1 MSEIARD
8 VTIVVPT
15 LGRPLLKGCLESIA
29 SNRMHPHRVL
39 VVNQGEEEPVQAWID
54 EITPVGLDIQQVVLG
69 VRGIA
74 AATNE
79 GLRRVDTRFAATTH
93 DDCLVA
99 DDWVESLARILPEIG
114 DSVLT
119 GRVDPG
125 GDGRVLTTVTSNRR
139 KVYTRP
145 LIDGDVLFPPNMAL
159 AVDVFWEV
167 GPYDEHPSLRL
178 AGEDSEWA
186 HRALRAGFPIVYEP
200 QVVVTHLS
208 WQESSELGKTYRRY
222 ARGQGGFYAKH
233 LLRGDS
239 FVFRRA
245 LRDLVRAPYL
255 LLRGLVTNN
264 RDLVAMGAG
273 ELLGLP
279 VGIVAGMRGRVN
291 LRGRRGRRGRSR
303 GGS

>member
-1 MSEIARD
+1 MSKIASD
-8 VTIVVPT
+8 LTVVIPT
-15 LGRPLLKGCLESIA
+15 LGRPLIKRCLESIA
-29 SNRMHPHRVL
+29 ANRMHPHRVL

-79 GLRRVDTRFAATTH
+79 GLRGVDTRYVATTH

-114 DSVLT
+114 DAVLT
-119 GRVDPG
+119 GRVEPG
-125 GDGRVLTTVTSNRR
+125 GDGLVLTTVTSNQR
-139 KVYTRP
+139 KIYTRP

-159 AVDVFWEV
+159 AIDVFKDV
-167 GPYDEHPSLRL
+167 GAYDEHPSLRV

-200 QVVVTHLS
+200 QVVVTHLA

-222 ARGQGGFYAKH
+222 ARGQGAFYAKH
-233 LLRGDS
+233 LLRGDL
-239 FVFRRA
+239 FAFRRA
-245 LRDLVRAPYL
+245 LRDLARAPYL
-255 LLRGLVTNN
+255 LTRGLVTNN

-273 ELLGLP
+273 EVLGLP
-279 VGIVAGMRGRVN
+279 VGIVAGMRGRVS
-291 LRGRRGRRGRSR
+291 LRRRERSR

>member
-1 MSEIARD
+1 MSKIARD
-8 VTIVVPT
+8 LTVVIPT

-29 SNRMHPHRVL
+29 ANRMHPLRVL

-54 EITPVGLDIQQVVLG
+54 EITAGGLDIQQVVLG

-79 GLRRVDTRFAATTH
+79 GLRRVDTRYVATTH

-99 DDWVESLARILPEIG
+99 DDWVESVAKMLPEIG
-114 DSVLT
+114 EAVLT
-119 GRVDPG
+119 GRVEPG
-125 GDGRVLTTVTSNRR
+125 GDGLVLTTVTSDQR

-159 AVDVFWEV
+159 AISVFREV
-167 GPYDEHPSLRL
+167 GPYDEHPSLRV

-186 HRALRAGFPIVYEP
+186 HRAIRAGFPIVYEP
-200 QVVVTHLS
+200 QVVVTHLA
-208 WQESSELGKTYRRY
+208 WQKSSELGKTYRRY
-222 ARGQGGFYAKH
+222 ARGQGAFYAKH
-233 LLRGDS
+233 LLRGDL

-245 LRDLVRAPYL
+245 LRDLARAPYL
-255 LLRGLVTNN
+255 LTRGLVTRN

-273 ELLGLP
+273 ETLGLP
-279 VGIVAGMRGRVN
+279 VGIVAGMRGRTS
-291 LRGRRGRRGRSR
+291 LRRRERSQ
-303 GGS
+303 GDS

>member
-1 MSEIARD
+1 MSKIARD
-8 VTIVVPT
+8 LTVVIPT

-29 SNRMHPHRVL
+29 ANRMHPLRVL

-54 EITPVGLDIQQVVLG
+54 EITSVGLDIQQVVLG

-79 GLRRVDTRFAATTH
+79 GLRRVNTRFVATTH

-99 DDWVESLARILPEIG
+99 DDWVESLAKILPEIG
-114 DSVLT
+114 EAVLT

-125 GDGRVLTTVTSNRR
+125 GDGLVLTTVTSNQR
-139 KVYTRP
+139 KVYTHP

-159 AVDVFWEV
+159 AIDVFEDV
-167 GPYDEHPSLRL
+167 GPYDEHSSLRL

-186 HRALRAGFPIVYEP
+186 HRALRTGFPIVYEP
-200 QVVVTHLS
+200 QVVVTHLA
-208 WQESSELGKTYRRY
+208 WQESSELVKTYRRY
-222 ARGQGGFYAKH
+222 ARGQGAFYAKH
-233 LLRGDS
+233 LLRGDF

-245 LRDLVRAPYL
+245 LRDLARAPYL
-255 LLRGLVTNN
+255 LARGLVTNN
-264 RDLVAMGAG
+264 RDLVAMGVG
-273 ELLGLP
+273 EVLGLP
-279 VGIVAGMRGRVN
+279 AGIVAGMRGRVN
-291 LRGRRGRRGRSR
+291 LRRRGRSQ

>member
-1 MSEIARD
+1 MSKIASD
-8 VTIVVPT
+8 LTVVIPT
-15 LGRPLLKGCLESIA
+15 LGRPLIKRCLESIA
-29 SNRMHPHRVL
+29 ANRMHPHRVL

-79 GLRRVDTRFAATTH
+79 GLRGVDTRYVATTH

-114 DSVLT
+114 DAVLT
-119 GRVDPG
+119 GRVEPG
-125 GDGRVLTTVTSNRR
+125 GDGLVLTKVTSNQR
-139 KVYTRP
+139 KIYTRP

-159 AVDVFWEV
+159 AIDVFKDV
-167 GPYDEHPSLRL
+167 GAYDEHPSLRV

-200 QVVVTHLS
+200 QVVVTHLA

-222 ARGQGGFYAKH
+222 ARGQGAFYAKH
-233 LLRGDS
+233 LLRGDL

-245 LRDLVRAPYL
+245 LRDLARAPYL
-255 LLRGLVTNN
+255 LTRGLVTNN
-264 RDLVAMGAG
+264 RDLIAMGAG
-273 ELLGLP
+273 EVLGLP
-279 VGIVAGMRGRVN
+279 VGIVAGMRGRTS
-291 LRGRRGRRGRSR
+291 LRRRGRSR
-303 GGS
+303 GGP

>member
-1 MSEIARD
+1 MSKIASD
-8 VTIVVPT
+8 LTVVIPT
-15 LGRPLLKGCLESIA
+15 LGRPLIKRCLESIA
-29 SNRMHPHRVL
+29 ANRMHPHRVL

-79 GLRRVDTRFAATTH
+79 GLRGVDTRYVATTH

-114 DSVLT
+114 DAVLT
-119 GRVDPG
+119 GRVEPG
-125 GDGRVLTTVTSNRR
+125 GDGLVLTKVTSNQR
-139 KVYTRP
+139 KIYTRP

-159 AVDVFWEV
+159 AIDVFKDV
-167 GPYDEHPSLRL
+167 GAYDEHPSLRV

-200 QVVVTHLS
+200 QVVVTHLA

-222 ARGQGGFYAKH
+222 ARGQGAFYAKH
-233 LLRGDS
+233 LLRGDL

-245 LRDLVRAPYL
+245 LRDLARAPYL
-255 LLRGLVTNN
+255 LTRGLVTNN
-264 RDLVAMGAG
+264 RDLIAMGAG
-273 ELLGLP
+273 EVLGLP
-279 VGIVAGMRGRVN
+279 VGIVAGMRGRTS
-291 LRGRRGRRGRSR
+291 LRRRGRSR

>member
-1 MSEIARD
+1 MSKIARD
-8 VTIVVPT
+8 LTVVIPT

-29 SNRMHPHRVL
+29 ANGMHPHLVL

-79 GLRRVDTRFAATTH
+79 GLHRVDTKYVATTH
-93 DDCLVA
+93 DDCVVA
-99 DDWVESLARILPEIG
+99 DDWVGSLARILPEIG
-114 DSVLT
+114 DAVLT
-119 GRVDPG
+119 GRVEPG
-125 GDGRVLTTVTSNRR
+125 GDGPVLTTVTSNQR
-139 KVYTRP
+139 KIYTRP

-159 AVDVFWEV
+159 AIDVFKDV
-167 GPYDEHPSLRL
+167 GPYDEHPSLRV

-200 QVVVTHLS
+200 QVVVTHLA
-208 WQESSELGKTYRRY
+208 WQEGSELRKTYRRY
-222 ARGQGGFYAKH
+222 ARGQGAFYAKH
-233 LLRGDS
+233 LLRGDP

-245 LRDLVRAPYL
+245 LRDLIRAPYL
-255 LLRGLVTNN
+255 LARGLVTNN
-264 RDLVAMGAG
+264 RDLIAMGAG
-273 ELLGLP
+273 EVLGLP
-279 VGIVAGMRGRVN
+279 VGIVAGMRGRTS
-291 LRGRRGRRGRSR
+291 LRRRGHSR

>member
-1 MSEIARD
+1 MSKIVRD
-8 VTIVVPT
+8 LTVVIPT
-15 LGRPLLKGCLESIA
+15 LGRPFLKGCLESIA
-29 SNRMHPHRVL
+29 ANRMHPLRVL

-79 GLRRVDTRFAATTH
+79 GLRRVDTRYVATTH

-114 DSVLT
+114 EAVLT

-125 GDGRVLTTVTSNRR
+125 GDGLVLTTVTSNQR
-139 KVYTRP
+139 KVYTHP

-159 AVDVFWEV
+159 AVDVFEDV
-167 GPYDEHPSLRL
+167 GPYDEHSSLRL

-200 QVVVTHLS
+200 QVVVTHLA
-208 WQESSELGKTYRRY
+208 WQESSELVKIYRRY
-222 ARGQGGFYAKH
+222 ARGQGAFYAKH
-233 LLRGDS
+233 LLRGDF

-245 LRDLVRAPYL
+245 LRDLARAPYL
-255 LLRGLVTNN
+255 LTRGLVTNN
-264 RDLVAMGAG
+264 RDLIAMGAG
-273 ELLGLP
+273 EVLGLP
-279 VGIVAGMRGRVN
+279 VGIVAGMRGRVS
-291 LRGRRGRRGRSR
+291 LRRRGRSR

>member
-1 MSEIARD
+1 
-8 VTIVVPT
+8 
-15 LGRPLLKGCLESIA
+15 
-29 SNRMHPHRVL
+29 MHPLRVL

-79 GLRRVDTRFAATTH
+79 GLRRVDTRYVATTH

-99 DDWVESLARILPEIG
+99 DDWVESLAKILPEIG
-114 DSVLT
+114 EAVLT

-125 GDGRVLTTVTSNRR
+125 GDGLVLTTVTSNQR
-139 KVYTRP
+139 KVYTHP

-159 AVDVFWEV
+159 AIDVFEDV
-167 GPYDEHPSLRL
+167 GPYDEHSSLRL

-200 QVVVTHLS
+200 QVVVTHLA
-208 WQESSELGKTYRRY
+208 WQESSQLVKTYRRY
-222 ARGQGGFYAKH
+222 ARGQGAFYAKH
-233 LLRGDS
+233 LLRGDF
-239 FVFRRA
+239 FVYRRA
-245 LRDLVRAPYL
+245 LRDLARAPYL
-255 LLRGLVTNN
+255 LARGLVTNN
-264 RDLVAMGAG
+264 RDLVAMGVG
-273 ELLGLP
+273 EVLGLP
-279 VGIVAGMRGRVN
+279 VGIVAGMRGRVS
-291 LRGRRGRRGRSR
+291 LRRRERSQ

>member
-1 MSEIARD
+1 MSKIARD
-8 VTIVVPT
+8 LTVVIPT

-29 SNRMHPHRVL
+29 ANRMHPLRVL

-54 EITPVGLDIQQVVLG
+54 EITPMSLDIQQVVLG

-79 GLRRVDTRFAATTH
+79 GLRRVDTRYVATTH

-99 DDWVESLARILPEIG
+99 DDWVESLAKILPEIG
-114 DSVLT
+114 AAVLT

-125 GDGRVLTTVTSNRR
+125 GDGLVLTTVTSNQR
-139 KVYTRP
+139 KVYTHP

-159 AVDVFWEV
+159 AIDVFEDV
-167 GPYDEHPSLRL
+167 GPYDEHSSLRL

-200 QVVVTHLS
+200 QVVVTHLA
-208 WQESSELGKTYRRY
+208 WQESSQLVKTYRRY
-222 ARGQGGFYAKH
+222 ARGQGAFYAKH
-233 LLRGDS
+233 LLRGDF
-239 FVFRRA
+239 FVYRRA
-245 LRDLVRAPYL
+245 LRDLARAPYL
-255 LLRGLVTNN
+255 LARGLVTNN
-264 RDLVAMGAG
+264 RDLVAMGVG
-273 ELLGLP
+273 EVLGLP
-279 VGIVAGMRGRVN
+279 VGIVAGMRGRVS
-291 LRGRRGRRGRSR
+291 LRRRERSQ

>member
-1 MSEIARD
+1 MSKIARD
-8 VTIVVPT
+8 LTVVIPT

-29 SNRMHPHRVL
+29 ANRMHPLRVL

-54 EITPVGLDIQQVVLG
+54 EITPVSLDIQQVVLG

-79 GLRRVDTRFAATTH
+79 GLRRVDTRYVATTH

-99 DDWVESLARILPEIG
+99 DDWVESLAKILPEIG
-114 DSVLT
+114 EAVLT

-125 GDGRVLTTVTSNRR
+125 GDGLVLTTVTSNQR
-139 KVYTRP
+139 KVYTHP

-159 AVDVFWEV
+159 AIDVFEDV
-167 GPYDEHPSLRL
+167 GPYDEHSSLRL

-200 QVVVTHLS
+200 QVVVTHLA
-208 WQESSELGKTYRRY
+208 WQESSELVKTYRRY
-222 ARGQGGFYAKH
+222 ARGQGAFYAKH
-233 LLRGDS
+233 LLRGDF

-245 LRDLVRAPYL
+245 LRDLARAPYL
-255 LLRGLVTNN
+255 LTRGLVTNN

-273 ELLGLP
+273 EVLGLP
-279 VGIVAGMRGRVN
+279 VGIVAGMRGRVS
-291 LRGRRGRRGRSR
+291 LRRRERSR

>member
-1 MSEIARD
+1 MSKIARD
-8 VTIVVPT
+8 LTVVIPT

-29 SNRMHPHRVL
+29 ANRMHPLRVL

-54 EITPVGLDIQQVVLG
+54 EITAGGLDIQQVVLG

-79 GLRRVDTRFAATTH
+79 GLRRVDTRYVATTH

-99 DDWVESLARILPEIG
+99 DDWVESVAKMLPEIG
-114 DSVLT
+114 EAVLT
-119 GRVDPG
+119 GRVEPG
-125 GDGRVLTTVTSNRR
+125 GDGLVLTTVTSDQR

-159 AVDVFWEV
+159 AISLFREV

-200 QVVVTHLS
+200 QVVVTHLA
-208 WQESSELGKTYRRY
+208 WQESNELGKTYRRY
-222 ARGQGGFYAKH
+222 ARGQGAFYAKH
-233 LLRGDS
+233 LLRGDL
-239 FVFRRA
+239 FVFLRA
-245 LRDLVRAPYL
+245 LRDLARAPYL
-255 LLRGLVTNN
+255 LTRGLVTNN
-264 RDLVAMGAG
+264 RDLIAMGAG
-273 ELLGLP
+273 EVLGLP
-279 VGIVAGMRGRVN
+279 VGIVVGMRGRVS
-291 LRGRRGRRGRSR
+291 LRRRGRSR

>member
-1 MSEIARD
+1 MSKIARD
-8 VTIVVPT
+8 LTVVIPT
-15 LGRPLLKGCLESIA
+15 LGRPLVKRCLESIA
-29 SNRMHPHRVL
+29 ANRMHPHRVL

-54 EITPVGLDIQQVVLG
+54 EITQVGLDIQQVVLG

-79 GLRRVDTRFAATTH
+79 GLRRVDTRYVATTH

-99 DDWVESLARILPEIG
+99 DDWVESLARVLPEIG
-114 DSVLT
+114 DAVLT
-119 GRVDPG
+119 GRVEPG
-125 GDGRVLTTVTSNRR
+125 GDGLVLTKVTSNQR
-139 KVYTRP
+139 KIYTRP

-159 AVDVFWEV
+159 AIDVFKDV
-167 GPYDEHPSLRL
+167 GAYDEHPSLRV

-200 QVVVTHLS
+200 QVVVTHLA

-222 ARGQGGFYAKH
+222 ARGQGAFYAKH
-233 LLRGDS
+233 LLRGDL

-245 LRDLVRAPYL
+245 LRDLARAPYL
-255 LLRGLVTNN
+255 LTRGLVTNN
-264 RDLVAMGAG
+264 RELIAMGAG
-273 ELLGLP
+273 EVLGLP
-279 VGIVAGMRGRVN
+279 VGIVAGMRGRTS
-291 LRGRRGRRGRSR
+291 LRRRGRSR

>member
-1 MSEIARD
+1 MSKIARD
-8 VTIVVPT
+8 LTVVIPT

-29 SNRMHPHRVL
+29 ANRMHPLRVL

-79 GLRRVDTRFAATTH
+79 GLRRVDTRYVATTH

-99 DDWVESLARILPEIG
+99 DDWVESLAKILPEIG
-114 DSVLT
+114 EAVLT

-125 GDGRVLTTVTSNRR
+125 GDGLVLTTVTSNRR
-139 KVYTRP
+139 KVYTHP

-159 AVDVFWEV
+159 AIDVFEDV
-167 GPYDEHPSLRL
+167 GPYDEHSSLRL

-200 QVVVTHLS
+200 QVVVTHLA
-208 WQESSELGKTYRRY
+208 WQESSQLVKTYRRY
-222 ARGQGGFYAKH
+222 ARGQGAFYAKH
-233 LLRGDS
+233 LLRGDF
-239 FVFRRA
+239 FVYRRA
-245 LRDLVRAPYL
+245 LRDLARAPYL
-255 LLRGLVTNN
+255 LARGLVTNN
-264 RDLVAMGAG
+264 RDLVAMGVG
-273 ELLGLP
+273 EVLGLP
-279 VGIVAGMRGRVN
+279 VGIVAGMRGRVS
-291 LRGRRGRRGRSR
+291 LRRRERSQ

>member
-1 MSEIARD
+1 MSKIARD
-8 VTIVVPT
+8 LTVVIPT
-15 LGRPLLKGCLESIA
+15 LGRPLIKRCLESIA
-29 SNRMHPHRVL
+29 ANRMHPHRVL

-79 GLRRVDTRFAATTH
+79 GLRSVDTRYVATTH

-114 DSVLT
+114 DAVLT
-119 GRVDPG
+119 GRVEPG
-125 GDGRVLTTVTSNRR
+125 GDGLVLTTVTSNQR
-139 KVYTRP
+139 KIYTRP

-159 AVDVFWEV
+159 AIDVFKDV
-167 GPYDEHPSLRL
+167 GAYDEHPSLRV

-200 QVVVTHLS
+200 QVVVTHLA

-222 ARGQGGFYAKH
+222 ARGQGAFYAKH
-233 LLRGDS
+233 LLRGDL

-245 LRDLVRAPYL
+245 LRDLARAPYL
-255 LLRGLVTNN
+255 LTRGLVTNN
-264 RDLVAMGAG
+264 RDLIAMGAG
-273 ELLGLP
+273 EVLGLP
-279 VGIVAGMRGRVN
+279 VGIVAGMRGRTS
-291 LRGRRGRRGRSR
+291 LRRRGRSR

>member
-8 VTIVVPT
+8 LTVVVPT

-29 SNRMHPHRVL
+29 ANRMHPFRVL
-39 VVNQGEEEPVQAWID
+39 VVNQGKEEPVQAWID

-69 VRGIA
+69 ARGIA

-79 GLRRVDTRFAATTH
+79 GLRRVDTRYMATTH

-99 DDWVESLARILPEIG
+99 DDWVESLATILPEIG
-114 DSVLT
+114 ESVLT

-125 GDGRVLTTVTSNRR
+125 GNGLVLTTVTSNQR
-139 KVYTRP
+139 KVYTHP

-159 AVDVFWEV
+159 PVDLFEDV

-200 QVVVTHLS
+200 RVVVTHLA

-222 ARGQGGFYAKH
+222 ARGQGAFYAKH
-233 LLRGDS
+233 LLRGDF

-255 LLRGLVTNN
+255 LVRGLVTNN

-273 ELLGLP
+273 EVLGLP
-279 VGIVAGMRGRVN
+279 AGIVAGMRGRVN
-291 LRGRRGRRGRSR
+291 LRGRRERGQ
-303 GGS
+303 GGA

>member
-1 MSEIARD
+1 MSKIARD
-8 VTIVVPT
+8 LTVVIPT

-29 SNRMHPHRVL
+29 ANRMHPLRVL

-79 GLRRVDTRFAATTH
+79 GLRRVDTRYVATTH

-114 DSVLT
+114 EAVLT

-125 GDGRVLTTVTSNRR
+125 GDGLVLTTVTSNQR
-139 KVYTRP
+139 KVYTHP

-159 AVDVFWEV
+159 AVDVFEDV
-167 GPYDEHPSLRL
+167 GPYDEHSSLRL

-200 QVVVTHLS
+200 QVVVTHLA
-208 WQESSELGKTYRRY
+208 WQESSELVKIYRRY
-222 ARGQGGFYAKH
+222 ARGQGAFYAKH
-233 LLRGDS
+233 LLRGDF

-245 LRDLVRAPYL
+245 LRDLARAPYL
-255 LLRGLVTNN
+255 LTRGLVTNN
-264 RDLVAMGAG
+264 RDLIAMGAG
-273 ELLGLP
+273 EVLGLP
-279 VGIVAGMRGRVN
+279 VGIVAGMRGRVS
-291 LRGRRGRRGRSR
+291 LRRRGRSR

>member
-1 MSEIARD
+1 MSKIASD
-8 VTIVVPT
+8 LTVVIPT
-15 LGRPLLKGCLESIA
+15 LGRPLIKRCLESIA
-29 SNRMHPHRVL
+29 ANRMHPHRVL

-79 GLRRVDTRFAATTH
+79 GLRSVDTRYVATTH

-114 DSVLT
+114 DAVLT
-119 GRVDPG
+119 GRVEPG
-125 GDGRVLTTVTSNRR
+125 GDGLVLTTVTSNRR
-139 KVYTRP
+139 KIYTRP

-159 AVDVFWEV
+159 AIDVFKDV
-167 GPYDEHPSLRL
+167 GAYDEHPSLRV

-200 QVVVTHLS
+200 QVVVTHLA

-222 ARGQGGFYAKH
+222 ARGQGAFYAKH
-233 LLRGDS
+233 LLRGDL

-245 LRDLVRAPYL
+245 LRDLARAPYL
-255 LLRGLVTNN
+255 LTRGLVTNN
-264 RDLVAMGAG
+264 RDLIAMGAG
-273 ELLGLP
+273 EVLGLP
-279 VGIVAGMRGRVN
+279 VGIVAGMRGRTS
-291 LRGRRGRRGRSR
+291 LRRRGRSR

>member
-1 MSEIARD
+1 MSMIASD
-8 VTIVVPT
+8 LTVVIPT
-15 LGRPLLKGCLESIA
+15 LGRPLIKRCLESIA
-29 SNRMHPHRVL
+29 ANRMHPHRVL

-79 GLRRVDTRFAATTH
+79 GLRRVDTRYVATTH

-114 DSVLT
+114 DAVLT
-119 GRVDPG
+119 GRVEPG
-125 GDGRVLTTVTSNRR
+125 GDGLVVTKVTSNQR
-139 KVYTRP
+139 KIYTRP

-159 AVDVFWEV
+159 AIDVFKDV
-167 GPYDEHPSLRL
+167 GPYDEHPSLRV

-200 QVVVTHLS
+200 QVVVTHLA

-222 ARGQGGFYAKH
+222 ARGQGAFYAKH
-233 LLRGDS
+233 LLRGDL

-255 LLRGLVTNN
+255 LTRGLVTNN
-264 RDLVAMGAG
+264 RDLIAMGAG
-273 ELLGLP
+273 EVLGLP
-279 VGIVAGMRGRVN
+279 VGIVAGMRGRTS
-291 LRGRRGRRGRSR
+291 LRRRGRSR